1 MLLKQVSEKKSMSSY
16 IIKTVSEL
24 IYKYKTRDPF
34 ELIKALG
41 IELMFDGNFSKLKGF
56 YTVMNRQ
63 AYIVINANLPEEKR
77 KIVAAHEL
85 GHHMLHKRFATGKVM
100 QEFELYDMTAR
111 PEYEA
116 NCFAAEL
123 LVPDEEIIELINSD
137 YDMEQIASIL
147 KTDINII
154 GIKLGNLNDS
164 GKNYNIGILPKGNF
178 LGK

>member
-1 MLLKQVSEKKSMSSY
+1 MNLY
-16 IIKTVSEL
+16 IVKTASKL
-24 IYKYKTRDPF
+24 IDTYKTRDPF

-63 AYIVINANLPEEKR
+63 AYIVINSNLPEEEI

-85 GHHMLHKRFATGKVM
+85 GHHMLHKRFATGKVI

-116 NCFAAEL
+116 NCFAAEI
-123 LVPDEEIIELINSD
+123 LVSDQEITELINNGYS
-137 YDMEQIASIL
+137 MEQIACIL
-147 KTDINII
+147 KTDINIV
-154 GIKLGNLNDS
+154 GIKLGNLNGS
-164 GKNYNIGILPKGNF
+164 EKKYNIGIPPKGDF
-178 LGK
+178 LGT